1 MQPRHAALRKD
12 NEMNEEQRGE
22 NKMQS
27 ASKKTLVINAFGGPG
42 AGKTT
47 ACLHIASEL
56 KKRGFV
62 AEYVSEYAKELVWDK
77 NFKMLD
83 GSEEHQKMILSEQK
97 KRIDRLIGQVDF
109 VVTDAPVLLNSVYL
123 DLDNKESY
131 DQALVELF
139 NKYDNFNLEIV
150 RDVSSF
156 EQEGRI
162 HNLEQSQQADNDI
175 RCLLNQNGIYYGT
188 YSHSRLDK
196 IVDNA
201 IVTHSKLAEKAV
213 SLPEIPK
220 RLSLTEDKDLSNN
233 LPDNTELLQKLSE
246 QLGKNNQ
253 LVSQL
258 LAEVA
263 ELRQQQKMFSAHLN
277 QIYNSKSIEETLGIM
292 GDMGKSEL
300 GAEQC
305 DVYSYDTLENRL
317 FTVDGNG
324 ERVYTDISEDTAVG
338 TALMKNE
345 VFFENQYNGAMIGD
359 GKETEN
365 IKNVAVIP
373 IESKTGD
380 VIGVV
385 VAKNKDKDF
394 TQEDIDSFDLEK
406 GNIGSAFRMG
416 LENKALKQE
425 AVTDRLTHL
434 HNRQGAQEFLKNNV
448 LKNVHEGKPVST
460 IMIDIDK
467 FKSFNDT
474 YGHDVGDKVLKQVA
488 GILKDNVRAQD
499 GVFRWGGEE
508 MVVIANMSAA
518 EAYALAERLR
528 KGIQNTPLDVGD
540 GQQVRITA
548 SMGVA
553 QIVTENPERLNRDN
567 IMKYFEDKPLKRAD
581 ERLYEAKENG
591 RNQVVASQ
599 AVMKSVRGQPE
610 KSEKTEKRD
619 SLLGNLK
626 AVKEAEQSKKNT
638 EQTKPPKAHNKDTDL
653 S

>member
-1 MQPRHAALRKD
+1 
-12 NEMNEEQRGE
+12 MNEEQRGE

-188 YSHSRLDK
+188 YSHSKLDK

-233 LPDNTELLQKLSE
+233 LPDNTELFQKLSE

-317 FTVDGNG
+317 FTVDENG

>member
-1 MQPRHAALRKD
+1 MQPRHDALRKD

-27 ASKKTLVINAFGGPG
+27 VSKKTLVINAFGGPG

-233 LPDNTELLQKLSE
+233 LPDNSELLQKLSE

-317 FTVDGNG
+317 FTVDENG

-528 KGIQNTPLDVGD
+528 QSIQNTPLDVGD

-553 QIVTENPERLNRDN
+553 QIVTDNPERLNKDN
-567 IMKYFEDKPLKRAD
+567 IMKYFEEKPLKRAD

-591 RNQVVASQ
+591 RNQVIASQ

-610 KSEKTEKRD
+610 KSEKRD

-626 AVKEAEQSKKNT
+626 AVKEAEQGKKGA
-638 EQTKPPKAHNKDTDL
+638 EQAKPPKTHNKDTDL

>member
-1 MQPRHAALRKD
+1 MNNDLPNNEKQPV
-12 NEMNEEQRGE
+12 
-22 NKMQS
+22 
-27 ASKKTLVINAFGGPG
+27 SKKTLVINAFGGPG

-62 AEYVSEYAKELVWDK
+62 AEYVPEYAKELVWDK

-83 GSEEHQKMILSEQK
+83 GSEEHQKMILAEQK
-97 KRIDRLIGQVDF
+97 KRLDRLMGQVDF
-109 VVTDAPVLLNSVYL
+109 IVTDAPVLLNSVYL
-123 DLDNKESY
+123 DSDNKGSY
-131 DQALVELF
+131 DKALIELF
-139 NKYDNFNLEIV
+139 NSYDNFNLEIV
-150 RDVSSF
+150 RDVGSF

-162 HNLEQSQQADNDI
+162 HNLEQSQKADNDI
-175 RCLLNQNGIYYGT
+175 RHLLNQNGIYYGT
-188 YSHSRLDK
+188 YSHDSLDK
-196 IVDNA
+196 IVNNA
-201 IVTHSKLAEKAV
+201 IVTHNKLADKTI
-213 SLPEIPK
+213 SIPEIPK
-220 RLSLTEDKDLSNN
+220 RLSIEEKAMDSRFSDSELLRTLSN
-233 LPDNTELLQKLSE
+233 
-246 QLGKNNQ
+246 QLGKNNE
-253 LVSQL
+253 LVAQL
-258 LAEVA
+258 LTKVT
-263 ELRQQQKMFSAHLN
+263 ELEQQQKMFSAHLN

-292 GDMGKSEL
+292 SDMGKTEL
-300 GAEQC
+300 NAENC
-305 DVYSYDTLENRL
+305 DVYSYDALDNRL
-317 FTVDGNG
+317 FTVNGDG
-324 ERVYTDISEDTAVG
+324 ERVYIDVSEDTAVG
-338 TALMKNE
+338 AALLKNE
-345 VFFENQYNGAMIGD
+345 VFIENQYNGAMIGD
-359 GKETEN
+359 GKDEQNTR
-365 IKNVAVIP
+365 NVAVIP
-373 IESKTGD
+373 IESKSGD

-394 TQEDIDSFDLEK
+394 TQEDIGSFDLEN

-467 FKSFNDT
+467 FKTFNDT

-528 KGIQNTPLDVGD
+528 QGIQNTPLDIGD

-553 QIVTENPERLNRDN
+553 QIVTDNPERLNRDN
-567 IMKYFEDKPLKRAD
+567 IMQYFEDKPLKRAD

-599 AVMKSVRGQPE
+599 AVMKSVRGQPD
-610 KSEKTEKRD
+610 KSEKRD

-626 AVKEAEQSKKNT
+626 AVKEAEQPKQKQSK
-638 EQTKPPKAHNKDTDL
+638 PHNKNNEL

>member
-317 FTVDGNG
+317 FTVDENG

-488 GILKDNVRAQD
+488 GILKDNIRAQD

-508 MVVIANMSAA
+508 MVVIASMSAA

-528 KGIQNTPLDVGD
+528 QGIQNTPLDVGD

-553 QIVTENPERLNRDN
+553 QIVTDNPERLNKDN

-591 RNQVVASQ
+591 RNQVIASQ

-626 AVKEAEQSKKNT
+626 AVKEAEQGKKGA
-638 EQTKPPKAHNKDTDL
+638 EQAKPPKTHNKDTDL

>member
-1 MQPRHAALRKD
+1 
-12 NEMNEEQRGE
+12 MNEEQRGE

-27 ASKKTLVINAFGGPG
+27 TSKKTLVINAFGGPG

-188 YSHSRLDK
+188 YSHSKLDK

-233 LPDNTELLQKLSE
+233 LPDNTELFQKLSE

-317 FTVDGNG
+317 FTVDENG

-488 GILKDNVRAQD
+488 GILKDNIRAQD

-508 MVVIANMSAA
+508 MVVIASMSAA

-528 KGIQNTPLDVGD
+528 QGIQNTPLDVGD

-553 QIVTENPERLNRDN
+553 QIVTDNPERLNKDN

-591 RNQVVASQ
+591 RNQVIASQ

-626 AVKEAEQSKKNT
+626 AVKEAEQGKKGA
-638 EQTKPPKAHNKDTDL
+638 EQAKPPKTHNKGTDL

>member
-448 LKNVHEGKPVST
+448 LKNIHEGKPVST

-626 AVKEAEQSKKNT
+626 AVREAEQSKKNT
-638 EQTKPPKAHNKDTDL
+638 EQTKPPKAHNKDADL

>member
-27 ASKKTLVINAFGGPG
+27 VSKKTLVINAFGGPG

-233 LPDNTELLQKLSE
+233 LPDNSELLQKLSE

-317 FTVDGNG
+317 FTVDENG

-359 GKETEN
+359 GKEPEN

-528 KGIQNTPLDVGD
+528 QSIQNTPLDVGD

-553 QIVTENPERLNRDN
+553 QIVTDNPERLNKDN
-567 IMKYFEDKPLKRAD
+567 IMKYFEEKPLKRAD

-591 RNQVVASQ
+591 RNQVIASQ

-610 KSEKTEKRD
+610 KSEKRD

-626 AVKEAEQSKKNT
+626 AVKEAEQGKKGA
-638 EQTKPPKAHNKDTDL
+638 EQAKPPKTHNKDTDL

>member
-27 ASKKTLVINAFGGPG
+27 VSKKTLVINAFGGPG

-233 LPDNTELLQKLSE
+233 LPDNSELLQKLSE

-317 FTVDGNG
+317 FTVDENG

-528 KGIQNTPLDVGD
+528 QSIQNTPLDVGD

-553 QIVTENPERLNRDN
+553 QIVTDNPERLNKDN
-567 IMKYFEDKPLKRAD
+567 IMKYFEEKPLKRAD

-591 RNQVVASQ
+591 RNQVIASQ

-610 KSEKTEKRD
+610 KSEKRD

-626 AVKEAEQSKKNT
+626 AVKEAEQGKKGA
-638 EQTKPPKAHNKDTDL
+638 EQAKPPKTHNKDTDL

>member
-1 MQPRHAALRKD
+1 
-12 NEMNEEQRGE
+12 MNEEQRGE

-448 LKNVHEGKPVST
+448 LKNIHEGKPVST

-626 AVKEAEQSKKNT
+626 AVREAEQSKKNT